1 MTPQD
6 QAKQLTDK
14 IVASLSRITEYP
26 DCWLPHSVWVEE
38 VDDTGTPTYRH
49 YMLEKIR
56 PDGTCDLYNP
66 NTGKLEHDDC
76 HLSEINIDWLVVL
89 WNRYIELCIEQG
101 MWKDRAVEILQEQT
115 DADEMTI
122 REFVDEHWQNLLLDE
137 DNIIAFKHYLAS
149 KGETAEQKPQLR
161 QGDFVCLTNEA
172 LRIVREGFGQVA
184 TDYRQKMLL
193 QVHSVFQ
200 DETTGEWHVSVQDI
214 HEDDMQEFLYDYL
227 RPATAEDLRSLSDTT
242 LYAFIWSCNFMD
254 RNVSDEEI
262 IEAWKE
268 GASRSKNDES
278 DEEFYEV
285 ERLTPDELAERIND
299 ECFAYAE
306 DYVRFIEM
314 EE

>member
-137 DNIIAFKHYLAS
+137 DNVEAFKQWTAAS
-149 KGETAEQKPQLR
+149 KNYP
-161 QGDFVCLTNEA
+161 
-172 LRIVREGFGQVA
+172 RE
-184 TDYRQKMLL
+184 
-193 QVHSVFQ
+193 
-200 DETTGEWHVSVQDI
+200 
-214 HEDDMQEFLYDYL
+214 
-227 RPATAEDLRSLSDTT
+227 